1 MKSTAVFLDT
11 ALVLA
16 LSIKT
21 DVYHQ
26 PALTIATQ
34 LKRNA
39 TPLVTTRAIIVEI
52 GNSLSKLRYRQV
64 ARQLLQTLEADPQ
77 LEIVP
82 LSERLYQKAF
92 QLFGSRPDKECGLID
107 CISFVVMPERGLTEA
122 LTTDKHFPQAGFR
135 ALLMAT
141 S

>member
-26 PALTIATQ
+26 PALTIATP

-64 ARQLLQTLEADPQ
+64 AR
-77 LEIVP
+77 
-82 LSERLYQKAF
+82 
-92 QLFGSRPDKECGLID
+92 
-107 CISFVVMPERGLTEA
+107 
-122 LTTDKHFPQAGFR
+122 
-135 ALLMAT
+135 
-141 S
+141 

>member
-11 ALVLA
+11 AFVLA

-82 LSERLYQKAF
+82 LSDRLYQTAF
-92 QLFGSRPDKECGLID
+92 QLFGSRPDKEWGLID
-107 CISFVVMPERGLTEA
+107 CISFIVMQERGLTEA
-122 LTTDKHFPQAGFR
+122 LTTDKHFQQAGFQV
-135 ALLMAT
+135 LLRGAI
-141 S
+141 